1 MKKYT
6 LFIIALVIT
15 TVVLSSCLV
24 PAAGPVPTTPP
35 EQTDLSGQFETL
47 QAQVTEQAATIESQ
61 KTAIPEVPVYS
72 GDFAVISSSGL
83 TFDLPAEVAA
93 GASVSIVPQDDP
105 EMGWPDFELP
115 ERRLVSFS
123 GYVIQNHFHKPAIHV
138 IPLEQTYQI
147 GKYGATMATKL
158 QTLLDNPDVDLA
170 SEDNLPFLPPFNAA
184 QVFHALEK
192 RLESDKGRG
201 IRYLTLY
208 SQGIVGIDN
217 FDIFYTY
224 QGISSDGKYYIAAV
238 LPINSSLLQDLALDQ
253 AGLEA
258 MAEKYPEYIANMT
271 ELLRSEGGGVLTPSL
286 EALDNMMM
294 SLEIL
299 SD

>member
-1 MKKYT
+1 M
-6 LFIIALVIT
+6 
-15 TVVLSSCLV
+15 
-24 PAAGPVPTTPP
+24 
-35 EQTDLSGQFETL
+35 
-47 QAQVTEQAATIESQ
+47 
-61 KTAIPEVPVYS
+61 
-72 GDFAVISSSGL
+72 
-83 TFDLPAEVAA
+83 
-93 GASVSIVPQDDP
+93 
-105 EMGWPDFELP
+105 
-115 ERRLVSFS
+115 
-123 GYVIQNHFHKPAIHV
+123 
-138 IPLEQTYQI
+138 
-147 GKYGATMATKL
+147 
-158 QTLLDNPDVDLA
+158 
-170 SEDNLPFLPPFNAA
+170 PPFNAA

-258 MAEKYPEYIANMT
+258 MAEKYPEYITNMT

-286 EALDNMMM
+286 EALDSMMM